1 MMECSEKEVNICE
14 SSCDEDEDEE
24 HATQKSEMEQAR
36 VRPLVFCPHCTQ
48 MVSNTTFYR
57 HQGLYE
63 QSEAESSSGE
73 SFFEQ
78 LHSTISNSVD
88 QGTDCYD
95 VEHQQVENELDSVDG
110 MENVSY
116 CSVCIYVCTPSR
128 IKCLSLP
135 YVDMTLHETTLS

>member
-48 MVSNTTFYR
+48 MVSKTTFYR
-57 HQGLYE
+57 HQGLFE

-73 SFFEQ
+73 GFFEQ

-88 QGTDCYD
+88 QGTDCYQCYD
-95 VEHQQVENELDSVDG
+95 LEHQQVENELDSVDR
-110 MENVSY
+110 MENVSC
-116 CSVCIYVCTPSR
+116 CSVCIYV
-128 IKCLSLP
+128 LP
-135 YVDMTLHETTLS
+135 IGSSACPYLMLT

>member
-1 MMECSEKEVNICE
+1 MMECSEKEVNICK

-95 VEHQQVENELDSVDG
+95 VEHQQVEPTNS
-110 MENVSY
+110 
-116 CSVCIYVCTPSR
+116 IQ
-128 IKCLSLP
+128 
-135 YVDMTLHETTLS
+135 

>member
-36 VRPLVFCPHCTQ
+36 VCPLVFCLHCTQ

-63 QSEAESSSGE
+63 QSEAESSSGKV
-73 SFFEQ
+73 F
-78 LHSTISNSVD
+78 LNS
-88 QGTDCYD
+88 
-95 VEHQQVENELDSVDG
+95 
-110 MENVSY
+110 
-116 CSVCIYVCTPSR
+116 CIPLYQIASIKGR
-128 IKCLSLP
+128 I
-135 YVDMTLHETTLS
+135 VMTWSINKWRTNSIQ